1 MASKRC
7 DAMKEVM
14 KMMTIEIEPQMVK
27 AYQNSMMKN
36 TPALEAHPEVSDIT
50 GAVMRHLAARTRRLA
65 TA

>member
-7 DAMKEVM
+7 DNMNEVM

-27 AYQNSMMKN
+27 AYQNRMMKN
-36 TPALEAHPEVSDIT
+36 APALEANPEVSDIT
-50 GAVMRHLAARTRRLA
+50 GAVMRHLAAHTRRMA